1 MLEFQESIQIMYMQ
15 DIILL
20 FFFFFFF
27 ANVVVFVFENLVIA
41 LVVCSPLFHTHQ
53 VIT

>member
-15 DIILL
+15 DIIH
-20 FFFFFFF
+20 FFFFF
-27 ANVVVFVFENLVIA
+27 ANVGVFVFENLVIA